1 LKQYGNT
8 DSPTLS
14 IILAFSY
21 NAAPTLPAQILMTLL
36 ALGIN
41 HKTAP
46 VALREKVAFTPD
58 SLVEALASLK
68 KLDGVDESV
77 IVSTCN
83 RTELYVN
90 AEDESGQKLL
100 KWLSDFHRLDIN
112 EIADNSYVLSQDD
125 AVKHIMRVASGLDS
139 LILGEPQILG
149 QVKQAYGDA
158 KHSGMINSEFD
169 KLFQHTFSV
178 AKRVRSETEIGAN
191 AVSVAYA
198 AVQLAKH
205 IFAELPKRSVL
216 LVGAGETIELVA
228 QHLKEQGV
236 TKLAVANRT
245 VARAEALAETLG
257 ASVYTLSQVPE
268 HLKDFDIVISSTAS
282 QLPLIGKGMVEK
294 ALKQRKNMPMFL
306 VDLAVPRDIESEV
319 NELGD
324 AYLYTVDDLQHI
336 VQKNLENREQA
347 AQEAEKLIEKQ
358 AGDYMTWKQSQQSI
372 DLVRQYRQKGMA
384 QRDDI
389 VEKAKAQL
397 AEGKDADAVLEEMAY
412 KLTNAL
418 LHPTTLALREAAMHD
433 DPALSRW
440 MGQALALS
448 DFSSD
453 ENK

>member
-1 LKQYGNT
+1 
-8 DSPTLS
+8 
-14 IILAFSY
+14 
-21 NAAPTLPAQILMTLL
+21 MTLL

-58 SLVEALASLK
+58 SLVEALASLRK
-68 KLDGVDESV
+68 VDGVDESV

-90 AEDESGQKLL
+90 TQHESATALL
-100 KWLSDFHRLDIN
+100 AWLSNFHHVEVD
-112 EIADNSYVLSQDD
+112 EIANNSYVLAADD

-149 QVKQAYGDA
+149 QVKQAFGDA
-158 KHSGMINSEFD
+158 KHSGMINTEFD

-236 TKLAVANRT
+236 TCLAVANRT
-245 VARAEALAETLG
+245 ISRAEALAETLD
-257 ASVYTLSQVPE
+257 ASEYTLSQVPE

-294 ALKQRKNMPMFL
+294 ALKQRRNMPMFL
-306 VDLAVPRDIESEV
+306 VDLAVPRDIEAQV

-336 VQKNLENREQA
+336 VQKNLQNREQA
-347 AQEAEKLIEKQ
+347 ALEAEKLIEKQ
-358 AGDYMTWKQSQQSI
+358 AGDYMSWKQSQQSI
-372 DLVRQYRQKGMA
+372 DLVRQYRQKGME
-384 QRDDI
+384 QRDDV
-389 VEKAKAQL
+389 VEKALAQL
-397 AEGKDADAVLEEMAY
+397 TEGKDAETVLSEMAY
-412 KLTNAL
+412 KLTNTL

-440 MGQALALS
+440 LGQALSLS
-448 DFSSD
+448 DTTSD
-453 ENK
+453 IKK

>member
-1 LKQYGNT
+1 
-8 DSPTLS
+8 
-14 IILAFSY
+14 LAFSY

-68 KLDGVDESV
+68 KLEGVDESV

-90 AEDESGQKLL
+90 TQDESGQKLL
-100 KWLSDFHRLDIN
+100 QWLSDFHHLDVQ
-112 EIADNSYVLSQDD
+112 EISSNSYVLAQDE

-149 QVKQAYGDA
+149 QVKQAFGDA

-178 AKRVRSETEIGAN
+178 AKRVRSETDIGAN

-236 TKLAVANRT
+236 SKIAVANRT

-319 NELGD
+319 NDLGD

-347 AQEAEKLIEKQ
+347 AIEAEKLIDKQ

-397 AEGKDADAVLEEMAY
+397 AEGKEAEAVLEEMAY

-440 MGQALALS
+440 LGQALALS
-448 DFSSD
+448 DYTSE

>member
-1 LKQYGNT
+1 
-8 DSPTLS
+8 
-14 IILAFSY
+14 
-21 NAAPTLPAQILMTLL
+21 MTLL

-58 SLVEALASLK
+58 SLVEALASLRK
-68 KLDGVDESV
+68 VDGVNESV

-90 AEDESGQKLL
+90 TQHESATALL
-100 KWLSDFHRLDIN
+100 AWLSNFHHVEVD
-112 EIADNSYVLSQDD
+112 EIANNSYVLAADD

-149 QVKQAYGDA
+149 QVKQAFGDA
-158 KHSGMINSEFD
+158 KHSGMINTEFD

-236 TKLAVANRT
+236 TCLAVANRT
-245 VARAEALAETLG
+245 ISRAEALAETLD

-294 ALKQRKNMPMFL
+294 ALKQRRNMPMFL
-306 VDLAVPRDIESEV
+306 VDLAVPRDIEAQV

-336 VQKNLENREQA
+336 VQKNLQNREQA
-347 AQEAEKLIEKQ
+347 ALEAEKLIEKQ
-358 AGDYMTWKQSQQSI
+358 AGDYMSWKQSQQSI
-372 DLVRQYRQKGMA
+372 DLVRQYRQKGME
-384 QRDDI
+384 QRDDV
-389 VEKAKAQL
+389 VEKALAQL
-397 AEGKDADAVLEEMAY
+397 TEGKDAETVLSEMAY
-412 KLTNAL
+412 KLTNTL

-440 MGQALALS
+440 LGQALSLS
-448 DFSSD
+448 DTTSD
-453 ENK
+453 IKK

>member
-1 LKQYGNT
+1 
-8 DSPTLS
+8 
-14 IILAFSY
+14 
-21 NAAPTLPAQILMTLL
+21 MTLL

-68 KLDGVDESV
+68 KLEGVNESV

-90 AEDESGQKLL
+90 AQHDSATTLL
-100 KWLSDFHRLDIN
+100 SWLSEFHHLDVD
-112 EIADNSYVLSQDD
+112 EIEKNSYILSQDD

-149 QVKQAYGDA
+149 QVKQAFGDA
-158 KHSGMINSEFD
+158 KHSGMVSSEFD

-236 TKLAVANRT
+236 TCLAVANRT
-245 VARAEALAETLG
+245 VARAEALAESLD
-257 ASVYTLSQVPE
+257 ASVFTLSQVPE

-294 ALKQRKNMPMFL
+294 ALRQRRNMPMFL

-336 VQKNLENREQA
+336 VQKNLANREQA

-358 AGDYMTWKQSQQSI
+358 ASDYMGWKQSQQSI
-372 DLVRQYRQKGMA
+372 DLVRQYRQKGITH
-384 QRDDI
+384 RDEL
-389 VEKAKAQL
+389 VEKALVQL
-397 AEGKDADAVLEEMAY
+397 GEGKDAESVLTEVAY
-412 KLTNAL
+412 KLTNTL

-440 MGQALALS
+440 LGQALSLS
-448 DFSSD
+448 DTTSD
-453 ENK
+453 IKK

>member
-1 LKQYGNT
+1 
-8 DSPTLS
+8 
-14 IILAFSY
+14 
-21 NAAPTLPAQILMTLL
+21 MTLF

-41 HKTAP
+41 HKSAP

-68 KLDGVDESV
+68 NLDGVEESV

-90 AEDESGQKLL
+90 TQYEQADTLL
-100 KWLSDFHRLDIN
+100 TWLSSFHQLDVN
-112 EIADNSYVLSQDD
+112 DIAKNSYVLTQHD

-139 LILGEPQILG
+139 LILGEPQIFG
-149 QVKQAYGDA
+149 QVKQAFGDA
-158 KHSGMINSEFD
+158 KHSGMINTEFD

-178 AKRVRSETEIGAN
+178 AKRVRTETDIGAN

-236 TKLAVANRT
+236 ARLAVANRT
-245 VARAEALAETLG
+245 LARAQTLAEKLDAG
-257 ASVYTLSQVPE
+257 VFTLSQIPE

-294 ALKQRKNMPMFL
+294 ALRQRRNTPMFL
-306 VDLAVPRDIESEV
+306 VDLAVPRDIEAQV

-336 VQKNLENREQA
+336 VQKNLANREQA
-347 AQEAEKLIEKQ
+347 ALEAEKLIDKQ
-358 AGDYMTWKQSQQSI
+358 VHDYMNWKQSQQSI
-372 DLVRQYRQKGMA
+372 DLVRQYRQKGMV
-384 QRDDI
+384 QRDEL
-389 VEKAKAQL
+389 VEKALAQL
-397 AEGKDADAVLEEMAY
+397 DEGKDPKKVLGEMAY

-418 LHPTTLALREAAMHD
+418 LHPTTLALREAATHD
-433 DPALSRW
+433 DPMLRRWLGNALS
-440 MGQALALS
+440 LS
-448 DFSSD
+448 DNQSD
-453 ENK
+453 IKK

>member
-1 LKQYGNT
+1 
-8 DSPTLS
+8 
-14 IILAFSY
+14 
-21 NAAPTLPAQILMTLL
+21 MTLL
-36 ALGIN
+36 AFGIN

-68 KLDGVDESV
+68 KVEGVDESV

-90 AEDESGQKLL
+90 TQHDSATALL
-100 KWLSDFHRLDIN
+100 AWLSNFHHVELN
-112 EIADNSYVLSQDD
+112 EIADNSYVLTADD

-149 QVKQAYGDA
+149 QVKQAFGDA
-158 KHSGMINSEFD
+158 KHSGMINTEFD

-236 TKLAVANRT
+236 TCLAVANRT
-245 VARAEALAETLG
+245 VSRAEALAEKLD
-257 ASVYTLSQVPE
+257 ASVFTLSQVPE

-294 ALKQRKNMPMFL
+294 ALKQRRNMPMFL
-306 VDLAVPRDIESEV
+306 VDLAVPRDIEAQV

-336 VQKNLENREQA
+336 VQKNLQNREQA
-347 AQEAEKLIEKQ
+347 ALEAEKLIEKQ
-358 AGDYMTWKQSQQSI
+358 AGDYMSWKQSQQSI
-372 DLVRQYRQKGMA
+372 DLVRQYRQKGME
-384 QRDDI
+384 QRNDV
-389 VEKAKAQL
+389 VEKALAQL
-397 AEGKDADAVLEEMAY
+397 TEGKDAETVLSEMAY
-412 KLTNAL
+412 KLTNTL

-440 MGQALALS
+440 LGQALSLS
-448 DFSSD
+448 DTTSD
-453 ENK
+453 IKK

>member
-1 LKQYGNT
+1 
-8 DSPTLS
+8 
-14 IILAFSY
+14 
-21 NAAPTLPAQILMTLL
+21 MTLL

-68 KLDGVDESV
+68 AVDGVDETV

-90 AEDESGQKLL
+90 TQDESGEKILQ
-100 KWLSDFHRLDIN
+100 WLSDFHHLDVK
-112 EIADNSYVLSQDD
+112 EIVNNSYLLTKDD

-149 QVKQAYGDA
+149 QIKQAFGDA
-158 KHSGMINSEFD
+158 RHSGMVSSEFD
-169 KLFQHTFSV
+169 KLFQHTFNV
-178 AKRVRSETEIGAN
+178 AKRVRSETDIGAN

-236 TKLAVANRT
+236 KHLAVANRT
-245 VARAEALAETLG
+245 VARAEALAQKLDAT
-257 ASVYTLSQVPE
+257 VFTLSQVPE
-268 HLKDFDIVISSTAS
+268 HLKEFDIVISSTAS

-347 AQEAEKLIEKQ
+347 AQEAQKLIDKQ
-358 AGDYMTWKQSQQSI
+358 ASDYMAWKQSQQSI
-372 DLVRQYRQKGMA
+372 DLVKQYRQKGLLH
-384 QRDDI
+384 RDDI

-397 AEGKDADAVLEEMAY
+397 EEGKSADLVLEEMAY
-412 KLTNAL
+412 KLTNTL
-418 LHPTTLALREAAMHD
+418 LHPTTLALREAAKHD
-433 DPALSRW
+433 DPSLSRW
-440 MGQALALS
+440 MGQALDLS
-448 DFSSD
+448 DNSSD

>member
-1 LKQYGNT
+1 
-8 DSPTLS
+8 
-14 IILAFSY
+14 
-21 NAAPTLPAQILMTLL
+21 MTLL

-58 SLVEALASLK
+58 SLVEALASLRK
-68 KLDGVDESV
+68 VDGVDESV

-90 AEDESGQKLL
+90 TQHESATALL
-100 KWLSDFHRLDIN
+100 AWLSNFHHVEVD
-112 EIADNSYVLSQDD
+112 EIANNSYVLAADD

-139 LILGEPQILG
+139 IILGEPQILG
-149 QVKQAYGDA
+149 QVKQAFGDA
-158 KHSGMINSEFD
+158 KHSGMINTEFD

-236 TKLAVANRT
+236 TCLAVANRT
-245 VARAEALAETLG
+245 ISRAEALAETLD

-294 ALKQRKNMPMFL
+294 ALKQRRNMPMFL
-306 VDLAVPRDIESEV
+306 VDLAVPRDIEAQV

-336 VQKNLENREQA
+336 VQKNLQNREQA
-347 AQEAEKLIEKQ
+347 ALEAEKLIEKQ
-358 AGDYMTWKQSQQSI
+358 AGDYMSWKQSQQSI
-372 DLVRQYRQKGMA
+372 DLVRQYRQKGME
-384 QRDDI
+384 QRDDV
-389 VEKAKAQL
+389 VEKALAQL
-397 AEGKDADAVLEEMAY
+397 TEGKDAETVLSEMAY
-412 KLTNAL
+412 KLTNTL

-440 MGQALALS
+440 LGQALSLS
-448 DFSSD
+448 DTTSD
-453 ENK
+453 IKK

>member
-1 LKQYGNT
+1 
-8 DSPTLS
+8 
-14 IILAFSY
+14 
-21 NAAPTLPAQILMTLL
+21 MTLL

-68 KLDGVDESV
+68 KLQGVDESV

-90 AEDESGQKLL
+90 AQDDSGQELL
-100 KWLSDFHRLDIN
+100 QWLSDFHHLDVE
-112 EIADNSYVLSQDD
+112 EIANNSYVLAQDE

-149 QVKQAYGDA
+149 QVKQAFGDA
-158 KHSGMINSEFD
+158 KHSGMISSEFD

-178 AKRVRSETEIGAN
+178 AKRVRSETDIGAN

-236 TKLAVANRT
+236 RSLAVANRT
-245 VARAEALAETLG
+245 IARAEALAETLD
-257 ASVYTLSQVPE
+257 ANVFTLSQVPD

-347 AQEAEKLIEKQ
+347 AKEAEKLIEKQ

-397 AEGKDADAVLEEMAY
+397 AEGKNAETVLEEMAY
-412 KLTNAL
+412 KLTNTL
-418 LHPTTLALREAAMHD
+418 MHSTTLALREAAMHD

-440 MGQALALS
+440 MGQALDLS

-453 ENK
+453 NNK

>member
-1 LKQYGNT
+1 
-8 DSPTLS
+8 
-14 IILAFSY
+14 
-21 NAAPTLPAQILMTLL
+21 M
-36 ALGIN
+36 
-41 HKTAP
+41 
-46 VALREKVAFTPD
+46 
-58 SLVEALASLK
+58 
-68 KLDGVDESV
+68 DGVDESV

-90 AEDESGQKLL
+90 TQHESATALL
-100 KWLSDFHRLDIN
+100 AWLSNFHHVEVD
-112 EIADNSYVLSQDD
+112 EIANNSYVLAADD

-149 QVKQAYGDA
+149 QVKQAFGDA
-158 KHSGMINSEFD
+158 KHSGMINTEFD

-236 TKLAVANRT
+236 TCLAVANRT
-245 VARAEALAETLG
+245 ISRAEALAETLD

-294 ALKQRKNMPMFL
+294 ALKQRRNMPMFL
-306 VDLAVPRDIESEV
+306 VDLAVPRDIEAQV

-336 VQKNLENREQA
+336 VQKNLQNREQA
-347 AQEAEKLIEKQ
+347 ALEAEKLIEKQ
-358 AGDYMTWKQSQQSI
+358 AGDYMSWKQSQQSI
-372 DLVRQYRQKGMA
+372 DLVRPYRQKGME
-384 QRDDI
+384 QRDDV
-389 VEKAKAQL
+389 VEKALAQL
-397 AEGKDADAVLEEMAY
+397 TEGKDAETVLSEMAY
-412 KLTNAL
+412 KLTNTL

-440 MGQALALS
+440 LGQALSLS
-448 DFSSD
+448 DTTSD
-453 ENK
+453 IKK

>member
-1 LKQYGNT
+1 
-8 DSPTLS
+8 
-14 IILAFSY
+14 
-21 NAAPTLPAQILMTLL
+21 MTLL

-58 SLVEALASLK
+58 SLVEALASLRK
-68 KLDGVDESV
+68 VDGVDESV

-90 AEDESGQKLL
+90 TQHETATALL
-100 KWLSDFHRLDIN
+100 AWLSNFHHVEVD
-112 EIADNSYVLSQDD
+112 EIANNSYVLAADD

-149 QVKQAYGDA
+149 QVKQAFGDA
-158 KHSGMINSEFD
+158 KHSGMINTEFD

-236 TKLAVANRT
+236 TCLAVANRT
-245 VARAEALAETLG
+245 ISRAEALAEKLD

-294 ALKQRKNMPMFL
+294 ALKQRRNMPMFL
-306 VDLAVPRDIESEV
+306 VDLAVPRDIEAQV

-336 VQKNLENREQA
+336 VQKNLQNREQA
-347 AQEAEKLIEKQ
+347 ALEAEKLIEKQ
-358 AGDYMTWKQSQQSI
+358 AGDYMSWKQSQQSI
-372 DLVRQYRQKGMA
+372 DLVRQYRQKGME
-384 QRDDI
+384 QRDDV
-389 VEKAKAQL
+389 VEKALAQL
-397 AEGKDADAVLEEMAY
+397 TEGKDAETVLSEMAY
-412 KLTNAL
+412 KLTNTL

-440 MGQALALS
+440 LGQALSLS
-448 DFSSD
+448 DTTSD
-453 ENK
+453 IKK

>member
-1 LKQYGNT
+1 
-8 DSPTLS
+8 
-14 IILAFSY
+14 
-21 NAAPTLPAQILMTLL
+21 MTLL

-41 HKTAP
+41 HKSAP

-58 SLVEALASLK
+58 SLVQALSSLK
-68 KLDGVDESV
+68 SLDGVSESV

-90 AEDESGQKLL
+90 ADGDCASELL
-100 KWLSDFHRLDIN
+100 EWLSSFHQVVGD
-112 EIADNSYVLSQDD
+112 EIAKNSYILTQND
-125 AVKHIMRVASGLDS
+125 AIAHIMRVASGLDS

-149 QVKQAYGDA
+149 QVKQAFSDA
-158 KHSGMINSEFD
+158 KRSGMISAEFN

-178 AKRVRSETEIGAN
+178 AKRVRSETDIGAN

-236 TKLAVANRT
+236 KRLAVANRT
-245 VARAEALAETLG
+245 VARATELAERLD
-257 ASVYTLSQVPE
+257 ADVYTLAQIPE
-268 HLKDFDIVISSTAS
+268 HLKEFDIVISSTAS

-294 ALKQRKNMPMFL
+294 ALRSRKNMPMFL
-306 VDLAVPRDIESEV
+306 VDLAVPRDIEAEV

-336 VQKNLENREQA
+336 VEQNLANREQA
-347 AQEAEKLIEKQ
+347 AFEAEKLIAAQVSEFLSWKQ
-358 AGDYMTWKQSQQSI
+358 AQQSV
-372 DLVRQYRQKGMA
+372 DLVREFRQRGT
-384 QRDDI
+384 QVRDEL
-389 VEKAKAQL
+389 VEKARNQL
-397 AEGKDADAVLEEMAY
+397 SEGKSQEQVVEELAY

-418 LHPTTLALREAAMHD
+418 LHAPTRALREAAAED
-433 DPALSRW
+433 NPAKTQWLSD
-440 MGQALALS
+440 ALALS
-448 DFSSD
+448 GESPD
-453 ENK
+453 EKNKR

>member
-1 LKQYGNT
+1 
-8 DSPTLS
+8 
-14 IILAFSY
+14 
-21 NAAPTLPAQILMTLL
+21 MTLL

-58 SLVEALASLK
+58 SLVQALASLK
-68 KLDGVDESV
+68 ALDGVSESV

-90 AEDESGQKLL
+90 AESDCAQTLL
-100 KWLSDFHRLDIN
+100 NWLSGFHQITDE
-112 EIADNSYVLSQDD
+112 EIIKNSYVFTQND
-125 AVKHIMRVASGLDS
+125 AIAHIMRVASGLDS

-149 QVKQAYGDA
+149 QVKQAFSDA
-158 KHSGMINSEFD
+158 RRSGMVSTEFD

-178 AKRVRSETEIGAN
+178 AKRVRSETDIGAN

-198 AVQLAKH
+198 AVQLARH

-236 TKLAVANRT
+236 ERLAVANRT
-245 VARAEALAETLG
+245 VARAADLAQRLDAE
-257 ASVYTLSQVPE
+257 VYTLAQLPE

-294 ALKQRKNMPMFL
+294 ALRSRRNMPMFL
-306 VDLAVPRDIESEV
+306 VDLAVPRDIEAEV

-336 VQKNLENREQA
+336 VEQNLANREQA
-347 AQEAEKLIEKQ
+347 AFEAEKLIAAQVSDFLNWRQ
-358 AGDYMTWKQSQQSI
+358 AQQSV
-372 DLVRQYRQKGMA
+372 DLVREFRKRGTQV
-384 QRDDI
+384 RDEL
-389 VEKAKAQL
+389 VEKAKNQL
-397 AEGKDADAVLEEMAY
+397 NEGKDQDQVIEELAY

-418 LHPTTLALREAAMHD
+418 LHAPTRALREAAAD
-433 DPALSRW
+433 DNPAKSQWLSD
-440 MGQALALS
+440 ALALS
-448 DFSSD
+448 GDSPD
-453 ENK
+453 DKNKR

>member
-1 LKQYGNT
+1 
-8 DSPTLS
+8 
-14 IILAFSY
+14 
-21 NAAPTLPAQILMTLL
+21 MTLL

-68 KLDGVDESV
+68 KLEGVDESV

-90 AEDESGQKLL
+90 TQDESGQKLL
-100 KWLSDFHRLDIN
+100 QWLSDFHHLN
-112 EIADNSYVLSQDD
+112 VQEISNNSYVLTQDE

-149 QVKQAYGDA
+149 QVKQAFGDA

-178 AKRVRSETEIGAN
+178 AKRVRSETDIGAN

-236 TKLAVANRT
+236 SKIAVANRT

-319 NELGD
+319 NDLGD

-347 AQEAEKLIEKQ
+347 AIEAEKLIDKQ

-397 AEGKDADAVLEEMAY
+397 AEGKEAEAVLEEMAY

-440 MGQALALS
+440 LGQALALS
-448 DFSSD
+448 DYTSE

>member
-1 LKQYGNT
+1 
-8 DSPTLS
+8 
-14 IILAFSY
+14 
-21 NAAPTLPAQILMTLL
+21 MTLL

-58 SLVEALASLK
+58 SLVEALASLRK
-68 KLDGVDESV
+68 VDGVDESV

-90 AEDESGQKLL
+90 TQHESATALL
-100 KWLSDFHRLDIN
+100 EWLSNFHHVEVD
-112 EIADNSYVLSQDD
+112 EIANNSYVLTADD

-149 QVKQAYGDA
+149 QVKQAFGDA
-158 KHSGMINSEFD
+158 KHSGMINTEFD

-236 TKLAVANRT
+236 SCLAVANRT
-245 VARAEALAETLG
+245 ISRAEALAETLD
-257 ASVYTLSQVPE
+257 ASVFTLSQVPE

-294 ALKQRKNMPMFL
+294 ALKQRRNMPMFL
-306 VDLAVPRDIESEV
+306 VDLAVPRDIEAQV

-336 VQKNLENREQA
+336 VQKNLQNREQA
-347 AQEAEKLIEKQ
+347 ALEAEKLIEKQ
-358 AGDYMTWKQSQQSI
+358 AGDYMIWKQSQQSI
-372 DLVRQYRQKGMA
+372 DLVRQYRQKGME
-384 QRDDI
+384 QRDDA
-389 VEKAKAQL
+389 VEKALAQL
-397 AEGKDADAVLEEMAY
+397 TEGKDAETVLSEMAY
-412 KLTNAL
+412 KLTNTL
-418 LHPTTLALREAAMHD
+418 LHPTTLALRKAAMHD

-440 MGQALALS
+440 LGQALSLS
-448 DFSSD
+448 DTTSD
-453 ENK
+453 IKK

>member
-1 LKQYGNT
+1 
-8 DSPTLS
+8 
-14 IILAFSY
+14 
-21 NAAPTLPAQILMTLL
+21 MTLL

-58 SLVEALASLK
+58 SLVEALASLRK
-68 KLDGVDESV
+68 VDGVDESV

-90 AEDESGQKLL
+90 TQHESATALL
-100 KWLSDFHRLDIN
+100 EWLSNFHHVEVD
-112 EIADNSYVLSQDD
+112 EIANNSYVLAADD

-149 QVKQAYGDA
+149 QVKQAFGDA
-158 KHSGMINSEFD
+158 KHSGMINTEFD

-236 TKLAVANRT
+236 TCLAVANRT
-245 VARAEALAETLG
+245 ISRAEALAESLD

-294 ALKQRKNMPMFL
+294 A
-306 VDLAVPRDIESEV
+306 
-319 NELGD
+319 
-324 AYLYTVDDLQHI
+324 
-336 VQKNLENREQA
+336 
-347 AQEAEKLIEKQ
+347 
-358 AGDYMTWKQSQQSI
+358 
-372 DLVRQYRQKGMA
+372 
-384 QRDDI
+384 
-389 VEKAKAQL
+389 
-397 AEGKDADAVLEEMAY
+397 
-412 KLTNAL
+412 
-418 LHPTTLALREAAMHD
+418 
-433 DPALSRW
+433 
-440 MGQALALS
+440 
-448 DFSSD
+448 
-453 ENK
+453 

>member
-1 LKQYGNT
+1 
-8 DSPTLS
+8 
-14 IILAFSY
+14 
-21 NAAPTLPAQILMTLL
+21 MTLL

-68 KLDGVDESV
+68 KLEGVNESV

-90 AEDESGQKLL
+90 AQHDSATTLL
-100 KWLSDFHRLDIN
+100 SWLSEFHHLDVD
-112 EIADNSYVLSQDD
+112 EIEKNSYILRQDD

-149 QVKQAYGDA
+149 QVKQAFGDA
-158 KHSGMINSEFD
+158 KHSGMVSSEFD
-169 KLFQHTFSV
+169 KLFQHSFSV

-236 TKLAVANRT
+236 TCLAVANRT
-245 VARAEALAETLG
+245 VARAEALAESLD
-257 ASVYTLSQVPE
+257 ASVFTLSQVPE

-294 ALKQRKNMPMFL
+294 ALRQRRNMPMFL

-336 VQKNLENREQA
+336 VQKNLANREQA

-358 AGDYMTWKQSQQSI
+358 ASDYMGWKQSQQSI
-372 DLVRQYRQKGMA
+372 DLVRQYRQKGITH
-384 QRDDI
+384 RDEL
-389 VEKAKAQL
+389 VEKALVQL
-397 AEGKDADAVLEEMAY
+397 GEGKDAESVLTEMAY
-412 KLTNAL
+412 KLTNTL

-440 MGQALALS
+440 LGQALSLS
-448 DFSSD
+448 DTTSD
-453 ENK
+453 IKK

>member
-1 LKQYGNT
+1 
-8 DSPTLS
+8 
-14 IILAFSY
+14 
-21 NAAPTLPAQILMTLL
+21 MTLL

-68 KLDGVDESV
+68 KIEGVNESV

-90 AEDESGQKLL
+90 AQHDSATTLL
-100 KWLSDFHRLDIN
+100 SWLSEFHHLDVD
-112 EIADNSYVLSQDD
+112 EIEKNSYILRQDD

-149 QVKQAYGDA
+149 QVKQAFGDA
-158 KHSGMINSEFD
+158 KHSGMVSSEFD

-236 TKLAVANRT
+236 TCLAVANRT
-245 VARAEALAETLG
+245 VARAEALAESLD
-257 ASVYTLSQVPE
+257 ASVFTLSQVPE

-294 ALKQRKNMPMFL
+294 ALRQRRNMPMFL

-336 VQKNLENREQA
+336 VQKNLANREQA

-358 AGDYMTWKQSQQSI
+358 ASDYMGWKQSQQSI
-372 DLVRQYRQKGMA
+372 DLVRQYRQKGITH
-384 QRDDI
+384 RDEL
-389 VEKAKAQL
+389 VEKALVQL
-397 AEGKDADAVLEEMAY
+397 GEGKDAESVLTEMAY
-412 KLTNAL
+412 KLTNTL

-440 MGQALALS
+440 LGQALSLS
-448 DFSSD
+448 DTTSD
-453 ENK
+453 IKK

>member
-1 LKQYGNT
+1 
-8 DSPTLS
+8 
-14 IILAFSY
+14 
-21 NAAPTLPAQILMTLL
+21 MTLL

-58 SLVEALASLK
+58 SLVEALASLRK
-68 KLDGVDESV
+68 VDGVGESV

-90 AEDESGQKLL
+90 TQHESATALL
-100 KWLSDFHRLDIN
+100 AWLSNFHHVEVD
-112 EIADNSYVLSQDD
+112 EIANNSYVLAADD

-149 QVKQAYGDA
+149 QVKQAFGDA
-158 KHSGMINSEFD
+158 KHSGMINTEFD

-236 TKLAVANRT
+236 TCLAVANRT
-245 VARAEALAETLG
+245 ISRAEALAETLD

-294 ALKQRKNMPMFL
+294 ALKQRRNMPMFL
-306 VDLAVPRDIESEV
+306 VDLAVPRDIEAQV

-336 VQKNLENREQA
+336 VQKNLQNREQA
-347 AQEAEKLIEKQ
+347 ALEAEKLIEKQ
-358 AGDYMTWKQSQQSI
+358 AGDYMSWKQSQQSI
-372 DLVRQYRQKGMA
+372 DLVRQYRQKGME
-384 QRDDI
+384 QRDDV
-389 VEKAKAQL
+389 VEKALAQL
-397 AEGKDADAVLEEMAY
+397 TEGKDAETVLSEMAY
-412 KLTNAL
+412 KLTNTL

-440 MGQALALS
+440 LGQALSLS
-448 DFSSD
+448 DTTSD
-453 ENK
+453 IKK

>member
-1 LKQYGNT
+1 
-8 DSPTLS
+8 
-14 IILAFSY
+14 
-21 NAAPTLPAQILMTLL
+21 MTLL

-68 KLDGVDESV
+68 KLEEVNESV

-90 AEDESGQKLL
+90 AQHDSATTLL
-100 KWLSDFHRLDIN
+100 SWLSEFHHLDVD
-112 EIADNSYVLSQDD
+112 EIEKNSYILRQDD

-149 QVKQAYGDA
+149 QVKQAFGDA
-158 KHSGMINSEFD
+158 KHSGMVSSEFD

-236 TKLAVANRT
+236 TCLAVANRT
-245 VARAEALAETLG
+245 VARAEALAESLD
-257 ASVYTLSQVPE
+257 ASVFTLSQVPE

-294 ALKQRKNMPMFL
+294 ALRQRRNMPMFL

-336 VQKNLENREQA
+336 VQKNLANREQA

-358 AGDYMTWKQSQQSI
+358 ASDYMGWKQSQQSI
-372 DLVRQYRQKGMA
+372 DLVRQYRQKGITH
-384 QRDDI
+384 RDEL
-389 VEKAKAQL
+389 VEKALVQL
-397 AEGKDADAVLEEMAY
+397 GEGKDAESVLTEMAY
-412 KLTNAL
+412 KLTNTL

-440 MGQALALS
+440 LGQALSLS
-448 DFSSD
+448 DTTSD
-453 ENK
+453 IKK

>member
-1 LKQYGNT
+1 
-8 DSPTLS
+8 
-14 IILAFSY
+14 
-21 NAAPTLPAQILMTLL
+21 MTLL

-41 HKTAP
+41 HKTAS

-68 KLDGVDESV
+68 KLEGVDESV

-90 AEDESGQKLL
+90 TQDESGQKLL
-100 KWLSDFHRLDIN
+100 QWLSDFHHLDVQ
-112 EIADNSYVLSQDD
+112 EISNNSYVLAQDE

-149 QVKQAYGDA
+149 QVKQAFGDA

-178 AKRVRSETEIGAN
+178 AKRVRSETDIGAN

-236 TKLAVANRT
+236 SKIAVANRT

-319 NELGD
+319 NDLGD

-347 AQEAEKLIEKQ
+347 AIEAEKLIDKQ

-397 AEGKDADAVLEEMAY
+397 AEGKEAEAVLEEMAY

-440 MGQALALS
+440 LGQALALS
-448 DFSSD
+448 DYTSE